1 LLTAPWLINHRAC
14 PSLGDAELRLKLR
27 NRCSLP
33 GRAYQFPSE
42 NCFSLL
48 ASSHFI
54 PPTITVSRRCR
65 ARHRSS
71 VESLTH
77 KACST
82 AAKPLPALH
91 IASASRSFAAIS
103 SGRCFFRRLVIES
116 LFAHWVVDLHT
127 DWIRI
132 SKAGHFVLPVE
143 DRPIAPG
150 AIA

>member
-1 LLTAPWLINHRAC
+1 VTVPEAVRSFAKI
-14 PSLGDAELRLKLR
+14 SLGLRFFRHLVIT
-27 NRCSLP
+27 SLP
-33 GRAYQFPSE
+33 AHG
-42 NCFSLL
+42 
-48 ASSHFI
+48 
-54 PPTITVSRRCR
+54 TVDRQAHWIRISK
-65 ARHRSS
+65 AGQ
-71 VESLTH
+71 TH

-132 SKAGHFVLPVE
+132 SKAGHENLM
-143 DRPIAPG
+143 
-150 AIA
+150 AIICARQATNT